1 MIQSFILQRMKARLS
16 DQGNKIKD
24 GTIPFPMYTCLHVK
38 SNVSAKI
45 FQEWYEFTPYEVSIP
60 KYGVNIKT
68 SDFAS
73 KFFMG
78 EKIKSFPEVRLH
90 FLYGIWGSAF
100 TIQFKR
106 LMLEKG
112 RNGHGEVLKMVHFTD
127 DPSND
132 ETKDEAEDANDF
144 IVRYFVDICLT
155 MERSGIVY
163 HI

>member
-1 MIQSFILQRMKARLS
+1 MKARLS

-68 SDFAS
+68 QDFAS

-106 LMLEKG
+106 LMLGAKYLGFFSSRSLKTRE
-112 RNGHGEVLKMVHFTD
+112 RYITFAQFVYFLREV
-127 DPSND
+127 
-132 ETKDEAEDANDF
+132 
-144 IVRYFVDICLT
+144 CLLFNF
-155 MERSGIVY
+155 
-163 HI
+163 